1 MKGRGLVPTPSSTRI
16 LFGDKRTAGIGEG
29 DREDLLLE
37 ASADA
42 NVERCEKVLCVLSPE
57 GRRWMYSNMEPS
69 GDLLSSP
76 SARAGALRARKAVD
90 HEERSSGSGVTKK
103 LPKWLN
109 KLAKK

>member
-16 LFGDKRTAGIGEG
+16 LFGDERTAGIGEG
-29 DREDLLLE
+29 DREALLLE

-69 GDLLSSP
+69 GDLH
-76 SARAGALRARKAVD
+76 R
-90 HEERSSGSGVTKK
+90 RSGGTASCPTRWMGMS
-103 LPKWLN
+103 
-109 KLAKK
+109 